1 MSEESLRNVTALGRF
16 ASNDSVVL
24 ERLLPGSVEQVWSY
38 LTDPVLLK
46 TWLAGGTVDLYTGGA
61 LHLDF
66 DLIECP
72 GRETVHG
79 TMEGIITVC
88 NPPTLLVYTWGESG
102 SRAAGDPDSQVAF
115 ELQPA
120 TDSQTLLTLT
130 HTRIV
135 TKDLP
140 SIGAG
145 WHVHL
150 DVLTD
155 RLLDRQPG
163 HFMDAWYALEPR
175 YRSTYRDML

>member
-1 MSEESLRNVTALGRF
+1 MSEQVFKTSTTLGRF
-16 ASNDSVVL
+16 SGSDSVVL
-24 ERLLPGSVEQVWSY
+24 ERLLPGSVERVWSY
-38 LTDPVLLK
+38 LTDPLYLK
-46 TWLAGGTVDLYTGGA
+46 TWLAGGTVNVHAGGT

-72 GRETVHG
+72 GREPVHG
-79 TMEGIITVC
+79 TMEGIITAY
-88 NPPTLLVYTWGESG
+88 NPPTLLAYTWGESG
-102 SRAAGDPDSQVAF
+102 ARAAGDPDSLVTF

-120 TDSQTLLTLT
+120 ANSQTLLTLT

-155 RLLDRQPG
+155 RLLNRQPG
-163 HFMDAWYALEPR
+163 HFMKAWYALEPE
-175 YRSTYRDML
+175 YRSLL